1 MKTGILI
8 GLAVVAVSVATAALL
23 PGSLGVLFLTHDMAA
38 KPWGTFCIHEF
49 ALPVYLLSLTL
60 MLTAIVWARCPR

>member
-1 MKTGILI
+1 MRTGILI
-8 GLAVVAVSVATAALL
+8 GLAGVVIAAAALL